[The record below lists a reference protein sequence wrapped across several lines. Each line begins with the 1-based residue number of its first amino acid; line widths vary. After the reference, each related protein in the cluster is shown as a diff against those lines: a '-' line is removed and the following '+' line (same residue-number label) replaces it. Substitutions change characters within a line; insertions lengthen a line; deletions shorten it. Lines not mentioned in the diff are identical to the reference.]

1 MSEIN
6 PYAKF
11 LDDRPLEAIL
21 SATSHEIANKLQMI
35 GPDKIRRVTRSRQV
49 VAR

>member
-1 MSEIN
+1 MTELN

-11 LDDRPLEAIL
+11 LDGRPLEAIL

-35 GPDKIRRVTRSRQV
+35 GPDKIR
-49 VAR
+49 